1 MPLWT
6 RRPPD
11 RLVSTLTG
19 HGEPVVAAAIAP
31 DGSWLATASLD
42 KTARIWSAEG
52 TAVAT
57 LTGHGEAVV
66 AVAIAP
72 DGSWLAIASQDT
84 TARIW
89 GIDGT
94 LRAPA
99 LGNEVRERHFS
110 LPSWAPVREQV

>member
-1 MPLWT
+1 M
-6 RRPPD
+6 
-11 RLVSTLTG
+11 STLAGHTG
-19 HGEPVVAAAIAP
+19 PV
-31 DGSWLATASLD
+31 
-42 KTARIWSAEG
+42 
-52 TAVAT
+52 
-57 LTGHGEAVV
+57 TG
-66 AVAIAP
+66 VAIAP

>member
-19 HGEPVVAAAIAP
+19 HKEAVVAVAIAP
-31 DGSWLATASLD
+31 GGSWLATASLD

-52 TAVAT
+52 TPVAT
-57 LTGHGEAVV
+57 LTGHGQGVV

-72 DGSWLAIASQDT
+72 DGSWLATASGDKSVRLWS
-84 TARIW
+84 AE
-89 GIDGT
+89 GT
-94 LRAPA
+94 PMATL
-99 LGNEVRERHFS
+99 V
-110 LPSWAPVREQV
+110 